1 MRRVMKA
8 RGLRVLLSNAFSVGP
23 GKAVDNLAV
32 ERKRRYPMSRP
43 RLDLRVSRRRES
55 FQMASASKTEMLENL
70 RGMLRDVLR
79 LRTEGVAYAKLS
91 RAHGYLDGYMRVLLE
106 KGLFSQKELL
116 ALISEERQFQ
126 DGPATGIV
134 TEDTRLARSELP
146 SEAAPRANRARA
158 A

>member
-1 MRRVMKA
+1 
-8 RGLRVLLSNAFSVGP
+8 
-23 GKAVDNLAV
+23 
-32 ERKRRYPMSRP
+32 
-43 RLDLRVSRRRES
+43 
-55 FQMASASKTEMLENL
+55 MASASKTEMLENL

-106 KGLFSQKELL
+106 TGLFSQKELL
-116 ALISEERQFQ
+116 ALISEERNLH

-134 TEDTRLARSELP
+134 GTETGEPRA
-146 SEAAPRANRARA
+146 EAPHAEAPRGSRAHA

>member
-1 MRRVMKA
+1 
-8 RGLRVLLSNAFSVGP
+8 
-23 GKAVDNLAV
+23 
-32 ERKRRYPMSRP
+32 
-43 RLDLRVSRRRES
+43 
-55 FQMASASKTEMLENL
+55 MASASKTEMLENL

-106 KGLFSQKELL
+106 TGLFSQKELL
-116 ALISEERQFQ
+116 ALISEERNLH

-134 TEDTRLARSELP
+134 TEDVRGEAPRSE
-146 SEAAPRANRARA
+146 APRSEVTGTGRRAVA

>member
-1 MRRVMKA
+1 
-8 RGLRVLLSNAFSVGP
+8 
-23 GKAVDNLAV
+23 
-32 ERKRRYPMSRP
+32 
-43 RLDLRVSRRRES
+43 
-55 FQMASASKTEMLENL
+55 MASASKIEMLENL

-106 KGLFSQKELL
+106 TGLFSQKELL
-116 ALISEERQFQ
+116 ALISEERHAH

-134 TEDTRLARSELP
+134 VEDARESRAE
-146 SEAAPRANRARA
+146 APRIEAPRSSRAHA

>member
-1 MRRVMKA
+1 
-8 RGLRVLLSNAFSVGP
+8 
-23 GKAVDNLAV
+23 
-32 ERKRRYPMSRP
+32 
-43 RLDLRVSRRRES
+43 
-55 FQMASASKTEMLENL
+55 MASASKIDMLENL

-106 KGLFSQKELL
+106 TGLFSQKELL
-116 ALISEERQFQ
+116 ALISEERNLH

-134 TEDTRLARSELP
+134 TEDARTARS
-146 SEAAPRANRARA
+146 AAPVEGTARSSRAHA